1 METLHKMLE
10 ADDALKFAHEE
21 IQRLNLRNSQLEM
34 RINALMNERNAAVDM
49 VKKLQKEND
58 KLKGKK

>member
-1 METLHKMLE
+1 ML
-10 ADDALKFAHEE
+10 F
-21 IQRLNLRNSQLEM
+21 RSLRNSQLEM